1 MFSPN
6 FFGRYHTAA
15 HRYSARMALYEIP
28 LTPEP
33 QSFGISLAGRELR
46 LAFRWAE
53 SSCPDAPGGWL
64 LDIFDAPDDLVPLAC
79 GIPLVAGCDLLRP
92 YGYLELGGGL
102 MLSGNLPPGLDDL
115 GEGVLLLFETE
126 VAND

>member
-1 MFSPN
+1 
-6 FFGRYHTAA
+6 
-15 HRYSARMALYEIP
+15 MALYEIP

-53 SSCPDAPGGWL
+53 SFCPDAPGGWL
-64 LDIFDAPDDLVPLAC
+64 MDICDAPDDLVPLVC

-92 YGYLELGGGL
+92 YEHLALGGSL
-102 MLSGNLPPGLDDL
+102 FLSGDQPPALDDL
-115 GEGVLLLFETE
+115 GEGVLLLFETAE
-126 VAND
+126 GSAA

>member
-1 MFSPN
+1 MPSL
-6 FFGRYHTAA
+6 
-15 HRYSARMALYEIP
+15 RYSARMALYEIP

-46 LAFRWAE
+46 LAVRWVETLCA
-53 SSCPDAPGGWL
+53 DAPGGWL
-64 LDIFDAPDDLVPLAC
+64 LDIFDAPDDLAPLVC

-92 YGYLELGGGL
+92 YAYLELGGSL
-102 MLSGNLPPGLDDL
+102 MLSGDMPPTLSDL

-126 VAND
+126 EATT